1 MFIDKFV
8 DAIRFEMARSAE
20 KAYLSLALKDVVQ
33 MFLLKDQGELD
44 AFVRENNGKEGVE
57 WVVRGDRLWFQ
68 SEKSE
73 QKVIPAERMIR
84 QTLEYAT
91 ELNRII

>member
-1 MFIDKFV
+1 
-8 DAIRFEMARSAE
+8 MARSAE